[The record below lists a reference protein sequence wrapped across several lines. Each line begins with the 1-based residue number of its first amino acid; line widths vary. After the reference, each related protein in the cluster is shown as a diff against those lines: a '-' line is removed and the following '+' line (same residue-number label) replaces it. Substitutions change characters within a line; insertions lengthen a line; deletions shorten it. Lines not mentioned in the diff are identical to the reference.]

1 MMLARAQIAVVA
13 VLVPAIMCM
22 RVAKVPRVPPAPLQL
37 PLPNGAA
44 GPRDVHV
51 RHTTPEEYGAKGDG
65 VSNDWGPIL
74 AAVGSCKGY
83 TTCTVT
89 FAQHYL
95 SGPIQVWQWRP
106 AWLLLTG
113 RTPHGV
119 SRVLADCWVLG
130 AGCWVCV
137 GRVSAV
143 RWRCAGRA
151 YWPCDAGVP
160 ALRRPLPTAM
170 PTPPVLIVRWPF
182 ADGPI

>member
-22 RVAKVPRVPPAPLQL
+22 RVAKVPRVPPGPL

-44 GPRDVHV
+44 GPRDVHRLHV

-106 AWLLLTG
+106 AWLWLTS

-119 SRVLADCWVLG
+119 SRVLACRR
-130 AGCWVCV
+130 A
-137 GRVSAV
+137 AV
-143 RWRCAGRA
+143 APRIFFFVTQSNVIGSLQARQ
-151 YWPCDAGVP
+151 P
-160 ALRRPLPTAM
+160 RRTDR
-170 PTPPVLIVRWPF
+170 T
-182 ADGPI
+182 GT